1 MPDGA
6 QLAVDATP
14 LSRAA
19 FRSPAQNDG
28 KNVIPTRNS
37 SVFAVADSETKGGV
51 EPKKTEKLR
60 FSPAH
65 AIGWRTACFAGGLL
79 APEPSRLPARRVQ
92 TFAIP
97 E

>member
-37 SVFAVADSETKGGV
+37 SVFAVADSETRGGL
-51 EPKKTEKLR
+51 EPKN
-60 FSPAH
+60 
-65 AIGWRTACFAGGLL
+65 
-79 APEPSRLPARRVQ
+79 
-92 TFAIP
+92 
-97 E
+97 